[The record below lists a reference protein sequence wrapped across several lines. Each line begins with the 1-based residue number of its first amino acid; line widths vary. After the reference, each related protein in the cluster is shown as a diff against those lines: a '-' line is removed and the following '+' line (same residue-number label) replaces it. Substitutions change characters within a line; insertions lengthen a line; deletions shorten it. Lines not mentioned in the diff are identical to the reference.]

1 MGVPPLWDVAPREET
16 CPWHGEASCGER
28 QGELVVPLVPWL
40 RFRRPPQPSPVEGP
54 GRSAEDPRPARVGKV
69 DVPDPASRRLCSR
82 VSHLGD
88 TELRLPDAYPPTD
101 PRGRAPR
108 SNRLENASRPAGKI
122 TLHDLKNCK
131 LANVF
136 FDTFFNIEKY
146 LDHEQ
151 KEQVSLL
158 RESESEGPELSDW
171 EKYAAEEYDILVAEE
186 AAGEPWEDGYEAEL
200 SPVDQKLSVLRSPL
214 AQRPFFEAPPALGT
228 VDLYEYACDDADLQP
243 S

>member
-1 MGVPPLWDVAPREET
+1 
-16 CPWHGEASCGER
+16 
-28 QGELVVPLVPWL
+28 
-40 RFRRPPQPSPVEGP
+40 
-54 GRSAEDPRPARVGKV
+54 
-69 DVPDPASRRLCSR
+69 
-82 VSHLGD
+82 
-88 TELRLPDAYPPTD
+88 
-101 PRGRAPR
+101 
-108 SNRLENASRPAGKI
+108 
-122 TLHDLKNCK
+122 
-131 LANVF
+131 VF

-200 SPVDQKLSVLRSPL
+200 SPVDQKLSSLRSPL
-214 AQRPFFEAPPALGT
+214 AQRPFFEAPSSLGT
-228 VDLYEYACDDADLQP
+228 VELYEYACEDEDLQP